1 MVTFTEEIYNGK
13 NKWGKRS
20 KNSSFNLRHKIQIK
34 QIKKKAKPDKV
45 ELLKNKKRLLRHL
58 ELFKNKKLLRHLT
71 HKDIKTVETGKPY
84 DT

>member
-13 NKWGKRS
+13 NQWVKRS
-20 KNSSFNLRHKIQIK
+20 KNFNLRHKIQIK

-58 ELFKNKKLLRHLT
+58 ELFKNKKLLKHLT
-71 HKDIKTVETGKPY
+71 HKDIKIVEAGKPY